1 MAMDMGMVAKTA
13 VCDRIKHLHTSL
25 RRLLALLLA
34 SLLLLS
40 NSGCSLEQFEQ
51 PGVSDV
57 DRLVFSALSDP
68 KTFNPVL
75 NQEYPNVFLYSYEG
89 LTGQDGITG
98 EVIPKQAESWEV
110 SEDGKTIVFTLRPNL
125 KWSDGEPLTAAD
137 VVFTYNDVVFNEE
150 IPTSNRDVMRIGQ
163 EGLLPEVVQL
173 DERRIQFNLPEPFA
187 PLLRTTSMEILPAH
201 ILKPTLEERDADGN
215 LRFLSTWGTDTPP
228 AEVVCNGPYRIKAYY
243 PAERVIFERN
253 PYYWQQDN
261 QGKQQPYI
269 QELIW
274 QVVESSDTQVLQFRS
289 GGLDLISV
297 APDFFALL
305 KREEERGNFTIYN
318 GGPALG
324 TNFLAFNLNQGRRN
338 GNPLVDPVRSRWFNT
353 LEFRQAVSYAIN
365 RQAMINNI
373 FQGLGQ
379 AQTSPISVQSPYY
392 APPEAGIPTYE
403 YDLERAK
410 SLLAQAGFQRNGQ
423 GQLEDSDGN
432 RVRFT
437 LITNAGNKIRE
448 AMGAQIKQDLSQL
461 GIQVDFQPIAFNT
474 LVSKLSDSL
483 DWEAHVLG
491 LTGGLEP
498 NNGANVWL
506 LDGSLHAFN
515 QQALPGQEPI
525 EGWQAADWEAEIAQ
539 LHIQAAQEPDEA
551 KRQAIYRETQ
561 RLTQT
566 QLPFIYLINPLSL
579 GAVRNTIQGVRF
591 SAIGGALWNLEE
603 LTIADEE

>member
-1 MAMDMGMVAKTA
+1 MVAKTA
-13 VCDRIKHLHTSL
+13 IGNRIKQLHRGL

-34 SLLLLS
+34 SLMMLS
-40 NSGCSLEQFEQ
+40 NGGCSLEQFEK
-51 PGVSDV
+51 PGVSNV
-57 DRLVFSALSDP
+57 EPLVFSTLSDP

-75 NQEYPNVFLYSYEG
+75 NQEYPNVFLYTYEG
-89 LTGQDGITG
+89 LTGQDGTTG
-98 EVIPKQAESWEV
+98 EIIPKQAESWDM

-137 VVFTYNDVVFNEE
+137 VVFTYNEVVFNEE
-150 IPTSNRDVMRIGQ
+150 IPTSNRDVMRIG
-163 EGLLPEVVQL
+163 EAGLLPEVVQL

-201 ILKPTLEERDADGN
+201 ILRPTLEERDADGN

-228 AEVVCNGPYRIKAYY
+228 AQVVSNGPYRIKAYY
-243 PAERVIFERN
+243 PAERVVFERN
-253 PYYWQQDN
+253 PYYWQQDD
-261 QGKQQPYI
+261 QGRQQPYI

-324 TNFLAFNLNQGRRN
+324 TNFLCFNLNQGTRN
-338 GNPLVDPVRSRWFNT
+338 GEPLVDPVRSQWFNT
-353 LEFRQAVSYAIN
+353 LEFRQAVSYAID

-373 FQGLGQ
+373 FQGLGEV
-379 AQTSPISVQSPYY
+379 QTSPISVQSPYY
-392 APPEAGIPTYE
+392 APPEAGIPTYD
-403 YDLERAK
+403 YNLDKAK
-410 SLLAQAGFQRNGQ
+410 SLLAQAGFQTNARGE
-423 GQLEDSDGN
+423 LEDSDGN
-432 RVRFT
+432 RVNFT

-448 AMGAQIKQDLSQL
+448 SIAAQIKQDLDKL
-461 GIQVDFQPIAFNT
+461 GIEVNLQPIAFNT

-506 LDGSLHAFN
+506 LNGSLHVFN
-515 QQALPGQEPI
+515 QQALSGQQPI
-525 EGWQAADWEAEIAQ
+525 AGWQAKDWEAKIAQ
-539 LHIQAAQEPDEA
+539 LYIQAAQEPNEA

-566 QLPFIYLINPLSL
+566 HLPFIYLINPLSL
-579 GAVRNTIQGVRF
+579 GAVRNTIDGIRY
-591 SAIGGALWNLEE
+591 SAIGGALWNLEA
-603 LTIADEE
+603 LTIED